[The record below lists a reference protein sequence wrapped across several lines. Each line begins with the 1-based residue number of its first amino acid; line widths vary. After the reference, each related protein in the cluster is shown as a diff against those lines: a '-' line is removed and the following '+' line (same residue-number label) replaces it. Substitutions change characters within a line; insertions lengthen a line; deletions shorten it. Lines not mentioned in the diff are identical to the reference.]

1 RVRPRRRTAALIAY
15 FDTSAIV
22 PLLVDEGGTIAARDI
37 WLAADRL
44 VSVRLA
50 RVEARAA
57 LAQAARTARIS
68 AEQLRSSTQELEGLF
83 VQLDLVDVDDSLIRH
98 AADLTEAQ
106 ALRAYD
112 AVHLA
117 AAMQVVEADL
127 VLVAGDRAL
136 LTAAESLGLMVA
148 TIG

>member
-1 RVRPRRRTAALIAY
+1 LNAY

-22 PLLVDEGGTIAARDI
+22 PLLVEEDGTIAARDI
-37 WLAADRL
+37 WLGADRL

-50 RVEARAA
+50 LVEARAA
-57 LAQAARTARIS
+57 LAQANRDTRIS
-68 AEQLRSSTQELEGLF
+68 ADHLRSLTHELDGLF
-83 VQLDLVDVDDSLIRH
+83 VQLDLVDVDDALVRQ
-98 AADLTEAQ
+98 AADLAEAQ

-117 AAMQVVEADL
+117 AAVQVVEADL

-136 LTAAESLGLMVA
+136 LAAAESVGLMVA
-148 TIG
+148 AIG

>member
-1 RVRPRRRTAALIAY
+1 MIAY

-22 PLLVDEGGTIAARDI
+22 PLLVDEGGTIAAREI
-37 WLAADRL
+37 WLSADRL
-44 VSVRLA
+44 ASVRLA

-57 LAQAARTARIS
+57 LAQASRTGRIS
-68 AEQLRSSTQELEGLF
+68 PEHLRSSTQDLEGLF
-83 VQLDLVDVDDSLIRH
+83 VQLDLVDVDDTLVRQ
-98 AADLTEAQ
+98 AAELAEAQ

-117 AAMQVVEADL
+117 AAVQVIEPDL

-136 LTAAESLGLMVA
+136 LTAAESVGVMVA
-148 TIG
+148 AVG